1 VIAIKYSMF
10 AAVSIAANLFS
21 QYLGFLAYSGPLA
34 LYFGMF
40 LGTFV
45 GLVTKYVLDK
55 KFIFGF
61 QAESR
66 LHDAKHFAYYTLTGG
81 FTTAIF
87 WASEIGFDAAFD
99 GDAAKYVGAAIGLTV
114 GYSCKYFLDSKFV
127 FRRCES

>member
-1 VIAIKYSMF
+1 MTAIKYSMF
-10 AAVSIAANLFS
+10 AAVSIVANLFF
-21 QYLGFLAYSGPLA
+21 QYLAFLAYSGPFA

-61 QAESR
+61 QPESS
-66 LHDAKHFAYYTLTGG
+66 LHDVKHFAYYTLTGG

-87 WASEIGFDAAFD
+87 WASEIGADAAFD
-99 GDAAKYVGAAIGLTV
+99 SAAARYVGALLGLSV
-114 GYSCKYFLDSKFV
+114 GYTCKYFLDSTFV
-127 FRRCES
+127 FRNYES